1 MSQAKTIEE
10 SVSSLLKDDKKLA
23 EFEEALEQ
31 LLVEVKRQKEQAG
44 RVRDVVGSISE
55 GFGVPKRAV
64 RRIVSAIIEQDADG
78 LLSESKAI
86 TELTEALFG

>member
-23 EFEEALEQ
+23 DFEESLEH
-31 LLVEVKRQKEQAG
+31 LLDEVKKQKEQAAH
-44 RVRDVVGSISE
+44 VRDVVANVSDT
-55 GFGVPKRAV
+55 FGVPKRAV
-64 RRIVSAIIEQDADG
+64 RRIVSALLEQDADG

-86 TELTEALFG
+86 TELTEALFS